1 MEITINLKQ
10 AFALVWTVIAIV
22 LSLIVVLAMGW
33 PYSFF
38 GGYYSVVPWW
48 LMIAAFFGVLLV
60 ITLPAYLLIA
70 LWGIS
75 SKSTSE

>member
-10 AFALVWTVIAIV
+10 TFALVWIVIAIM

-38 GGYYSVVPWW
+38 GSYYSVVPWL
-48 LMIAAFFGVLLV
+48 LMIAAFF
-60 ITLPAYLLIA
+60 
-70 LWGIS
+70 
-75 SKSTSE
+75 